1 MKVVVLYSILLLF
14 PSCLLAHDSLQYTVR
29 QYTDENGLPQNSVKA
44 MGFDRSGFLWMNT
57 ENGVV
62 RFDGQLFRS
71 FNKNQFPLKSSR
83 MSWLLPDLQTGALIS
98 VSERNQV
105 IRMQDGQAI
114 LLTDHPLLSGTGPGP
129 DTQNENYKLYSA
141 LGLPNV
147 FSNLISIERYK
158 MSTGVDS
165 YYILN
170 YDSIIAWNKGKV
182 EFALP
187 YKTGNFWKFFLMG
200 NRLYQIQGVQ
210 ITLIEDGQAIP
221 TGQLQ
226 GDIRKH
232 PGFLNGKV
240 QPKIYWSTTE
250 GQVFLVMDKLLYMVK
265 PGAKNGL
272 TTELLMRDFDY
283 ESNRITVICYDT
295 RYKRIFMG
303 SQTRGLFVF
312 TRKPFFTMRSGQSD
326 ADEVYYAQ
334 ALVGDNEI
342 LTPQGYLF
350 NLQLQGI
357 SEVLPEFNKRM
368 REDRSSMV
376 LDHNKNIWVKHRM
389 MLYCFDPEG
398 KKLLRE
404 LSFPQNITMLYED
417 QDSNLIIGAKWQ
429 AASRISLN
437 DPHAKP
443 VIVYP
448 SIKDLCYIQ
457 EEGKH
462 RMWMGCGNGLYS
474 IDKLTGKIDSI
485 KELSGKYIRSLY
497 VRQEGELWIS
507 THEDGFYLY
516 DGKKLV
522 AMPMDKGSYLASA
535 HCVIEDDNGFFWITT
550 NKGLF
555 QTARQDLLDYAAGKL
570 HSPYYL
576 YYDKYT
582 GFNTNE
588 FNGGCQ
594 PCGLKL
600 KGGYFSLP
608 SLNGLVAGNPSR
620 LVPEVPS
627 LSLFI
632 DRIEIDGH
640 SIPLAD
646 TISLNKHFDFFR
658 LFITTPYFGNPYN
671 RQLDFSLVK
680 DGNAGTWLPVD
691 GDGSIK
697 LSSLASGS
705 YEIRIRKANG
715 FGANNHLVKSVLL
728 VVPLAFYET
737 AWFRLLVALLT
748 IIGFFLYMRIKLRY
762 IRRKNAQL
770 EQKIDERTQALQ
782 ATLKELQQSEES
794 MRRQTRMQERLIAAI
809 THDIKTPLKYLT
821 GAARRLFE
829 STEGEK
835 AVDDKKR
842 SAHLIYESGYRMYH
856 LTDNLLQYIKLNSSQ
871 GSIVMD
877 KICLNE
883 LVENKL
889 QIFNEIAAEQSTR
902 IENNIPK
909 DTYVLSNHHLL
920 GIVIHNLIDNA
931 VKATFDGVVKISAAA
946 NDVMVC
952 IRVEDNGFGMNRQ
965 TQQWCNDETGVAVSG
980 SGVSSKS
987 GLGLIIVKDLVA
999 QMQGRVRVS
1008 DGDKGGTVVEL
1019 IFTK

>member
-1 MKVVVLYSILLLF
+1 MKVVVLYSIFLLF
-14 PSCLLAHDSLQYTVR
+14 PTCILAHDSLQYTVR

-62 RFDGQLFRS
+62 RFDGQFFRS
-71 FNKNQFPLKSSR
+71 FNKNQLPLVSSR
-83 MSWLLPDLQTGALIS
+83 MSWLHPDLRTGALIS
-98 VSERNQV
+98 VTERNQL
-105 IRMQDGQAI
+105 IRMQDGQAT
-114 LLTDHPLLSGTGPGP
+114 LLSDHPLFSEIDLEP
-129 DTQNENYKLYSA
+129 DTKDENFKTYSA

-147 FSNLISIERYK
+147 YSSLIHIERYK
-158 MSTGVDS
+158 MNPTADR
-165 YYILN
+165 YYLLTH
-170 YDSIIAWNKGKV
+170 DSIYAWDKGKM
-182 EFALP
+182 EFSLQ
-187 YKTGNFWKFFLMG
+187 YKSGNFWQFFLMG
-200 NRLYQIQGVQ
+200 SRLYQIQGTH
-210 ITLIEDGQAIP
+210 ITLIEAGLDIA
-221 TGQLQ
+221 TGELQ
-226 GDIRKH
+226 GDIRRH

-240 QPKIYWSTTE
+240 QPKIYWSTCAA
-250 GQVFLVMDKLLYMVK
+250 QVFVVMDKTLYMVK
-265 PGAKNGL
+265 PGANNGL
-272 TTELLMRDFDY
+272 TTELLVREFDY
-283 ESNRITVICYDT
+283 EANRITTICYDT

-334 ALVGDNEI
+334 AELGNNRI
-342 LTPQGYLF
+342 ITPQGYLF
-350 NLQLQGI
+350 NLQDI
-357 SEVLPEFNKRM
+357 HEVLPEFNKRM

-389 MLYCFDPEG
+389 KLYCFDPEG
-398 KKLLRE
+398 RKLLRE
-404 LSFPQNITMLYED
+404 FSFPHNITMLYED
-417 QDSNLIIGAKWQ
+417 QDSNLIVGAKRQPSWKF
-429 AASRISLN
+429 SLN
-437 DPHAKP
+437 DPRSKP
-443 VIVYP
+443 AIVYP
-448 SIKDLCYIQ
+448 AIKDLCYIQ
-457 EEGKH
+457 EEGKK

-474 IDKLTGKIDSI
+474 IDKSTGKIDSI

-522 AMPMDKGSYLASA
+522 AMPMDKGGYLASA
-535 HCVIEDDNGFFWITT
+535 HCVIEDENGFFWITT

-555 QTARQDLLDYAAGKL
+555 QTARQDLLDYATGKL

-608 SLNGLVAGNPSR
+608 SLNGLVVGNPSK

-627 LSLFI
+627 LNLFI
-632 DRIEIDGH
+632 DRIEIDGN

-646 TISLNKHFDFFR
+646 TISLDKHFDFFR

-671 RQLDFSLVK
+671 RHLDFSLVK
-680 DGNAGTWLPVD
+680 DGNAGNWLPVD

-737 AWFRLLVALLT
+737 AWFRLLVAMLV

-770 EQKIDERTQALQ
+770 EEKIDERTKALQ

-794 MRRQTRMQERLIAAI
+794 LRRQTRMQERLIAAI

-829 STEGEK
+829 SPEGEK
-835 AVDDKKR
+835 TMDDKKR

-871 GSIVMD
+871 GSILMN
-877 KICLNE
+877 KLCLNE

-902 IENNIPK
+902 IENNIPRE
-909 DTYVLSNHHLL
+909 TYVQSNHHLL
-920 GIVIHNLIDNA
+920 GIIVHNLIDNA
-931 VKATFDGVVKISAAA
+931 VKATFEGVVKISATT
-946 NDVMVC
+946 DEDIVK
-952 IRVEDNGFGMNRQ
+952 IRVEDSGFGMNKQ
-965 TQQWCNDETGVAVSG
+965 TQEWCNDETGTAVSAN
-980 SGVSSKS
+980 GVSGKS
-987 GLGLIIVKDLVA
+987 GLGLIIVKDLMA
-999 QMQGRVRVS
+999 QMQGRVRVR
-1008 DGDKGGTVVEL
+1008 DGKEGGTVVEL

>member
-14 PSCLLAHDSLQYTVR
+14 PISLLAHDSLQYTVR

-62 RFDGQLFRS
+62 RFDGQFFRS
-71 FNKNQFPLKSSR
+71 FNKNQLPLRSSR

-98 VSERNQV
+98 VTERNQL
-105 IRMQDGQAI
+105 ICMQDGQAT
-114 LLTDHPLLSGTGPGP
+114 LLTDHYLLSEIPLGP
-129 DTQNENYKLYSA
+129 DIHDDNYKLYSA

-147 FSNLISIERYK
+147 FSSLIRIEKYKISTAVDRYYLLT
-158 MSTGVDS
+158 S
-165 YYILN
+165 
-170 YDSIIAWNKGKV
+170 DSIIARDKGKM
-182 EFALP
+182 EFSLQ
-187 YKTGNFWKFFLMG
+187 YKAGNYWEFFLVG

-210 ITLIEDGQAIP
+210 IKLIEAGQVIA

-226 GDIRKH
+226 GDIRQH

-240 QPKIYWSTTE
+240 QPKIYWSTSA
-250 GQVFLVMDKLLYMVK
+250 GQVFVVMDKSLYMVK

-283 ESNRITVICYDT
+283 EANRITVVCYDT
-295 RYKRIFMG
+295 LYKRIFMG

-334 ALVGDNEI
+334 ALVGENRI

-350 NLQLQGI
+350 NLQDI
-357 SEVLPEFNKRM
+357 HEVLPEFNKRM

-376 LDHNKNIWVKHRM
+376 LDHNKNIWVKHRT
-389 MLYCFDPEG
+389 MLYCFDPTG
-398 KKLLRE
+398 RKLLRE
-404 LSFPQNITMLYED
+404 FSYPYNITMLYED
-417 QDSNLIIGAKWQ
+417 QDSNLIVGIKRR
-429 AASRISLN
+429 AAWRFSLN
-437 DPHAKP
+437 DPLAKP
-443 VIVYP
+443 EVVYP

-457 EEGKH
+457 EEGKL

-474 IDKLTGKIDSI
+474 IDKSTGKIDSI

-497 VRQEGELWIS
+497 VRQEGEIWIS

-516 DGKKLV
+516 DGKKLI
-522 AMPMDKGSYLASA
+522 AMPMDKGGYLASA

-555 QTARQDLLDYAAGKL
+555 QTARQDLLDYAAGKQ
-570 HSPYYL
+570 HSPFYL

-608 SLNGLVAGNPSR
+608 SLNGLVVGNPSK

-627 LSLFI
+627 LNLFI
-632 DRIEIDGH
+632 DRIEIDGQ

-646 TISLNKHFDFFR
+646 TISLDNHFDFFR
-658 LFITTPYFGNPYN
+658 LFITTPYFGNSYN
-671 RQLDFSLVK
+671 RHLDFSLVK
-680 DGNAGTWLPVD
+680 DGNAGTWLPLD

-715 FGANNHLVKSVLL
+715 FGADNHLVKSVLL

-737 AWFRLLVALLT
+737 VWFRLLMALLV

-770 EQKIDERTQALQ
+770 EEKIDERTQALQ

-794 MRRQTRMQERLIAAI
+794 MRRQTRMQERMIAAI

-835 AVDDKKR
+835 TTDDKKR

-877 KICLNE
+877 KLCLNV

-902 IENNIPK
+902 IENNIPR

-920 GIVIHNLIDNA
+920 GIMVHNLIDNA
-931 VKATFDGVVKISAAA
+931 VKATFDGVVKISATT
-946 NDVMVC
+946 DDDTVC
-952 IRVEDNGFGMNRQ
+952 IRVEDSGFGMSKQ
-965 TQQWCNDETGVAVSG
+965 TQQWCNDEMGTAG
-980 SGVSSKS
+980 SGNGISSKS

-999 QMQGRVRVS
+999 QMKGRVRVS
-1008 DGDKGGTVVEL
+1008 DGKEGGTVVEL